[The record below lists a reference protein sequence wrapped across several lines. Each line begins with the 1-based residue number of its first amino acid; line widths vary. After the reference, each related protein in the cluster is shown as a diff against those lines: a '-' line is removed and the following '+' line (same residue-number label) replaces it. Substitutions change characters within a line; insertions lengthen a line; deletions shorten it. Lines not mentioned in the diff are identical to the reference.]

1 MIKNCLKSFFLS
13 VLNQRWWL
21 QEASRNH
28 KFFGVLNLTKQ
39 PIIIDASRS
48 SLSRF
53 ARLLHVIYTY
63 CPAHAIFISLM
74 SSVRQQRE
82 MSKYQYLSLS
92 LSIIFKTRIS
102 VKIVINVLKTS
113 KSEVID
119 VRIISILRDK
129 QIQQNLNYKWY
140 NKSGKS
146 WNHYVV

>member
-1 MIKNCLKSFFLS
+1 MYKRKRS
-13 VLNQRWWL
+13 
-21 QEASRNH
+21 
-28 KFFGVLNLTKQ
+28 
-39 PIIIDASRS
+39 IIDASCS

-63 CPAHAIFISLM
+63 CPAHAIFISLI

-82 MSKYQYLSLS
+82 MSKYLYLS

-102 VKIVINVLKTS
+102 VKIVINILKTS

-129 QIQQNLNYKWY
+129 QIQQNLKYK
-140 NKSGKS
+140 
-146 WNHYVV
+146 